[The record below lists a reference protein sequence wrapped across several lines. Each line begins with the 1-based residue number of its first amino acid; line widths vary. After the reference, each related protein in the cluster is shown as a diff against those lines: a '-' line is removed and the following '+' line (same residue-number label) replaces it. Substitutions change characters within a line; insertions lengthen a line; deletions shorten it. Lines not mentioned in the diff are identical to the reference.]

1 MVKLYSIGCPMCNV
15 LKKKLDSKHIEYEL
29 IASTEEM
36 EALGLTR
43 VPALM
48 IDDRLL
54 LQADAIKWVN
64 EQ

>member
-1 MVKLYSIGCPMCNV
+1 MCNV
-15 LKKKLDSKHIEYEL
+15 LKKKLDSKNIKYEL